1 MGRAKLVESSRD
13 QLGDRGRSE
22 DALCHK
28 LRKETFLLRIEP
40 DDNLHGPHSPR
51 FTPLC
56 GRATEETCA
65 AS

>member
-1 MGRAKLVESSRD
+1 
-13 QLGDRGRSE
+13 
-22 DALCHK
+22 
-28 LRKETFLLRIEP
+28 LRIEP